1 MLTRQHQTTKR
12 HCSPFRDFLK
22 LHTTHCFCFYF
33 PFFLLSF
40 PFLSFLSIFPVPPLK
55 PLPNTLTQTL
65 KRNPRRNGGGGKTPA
80 APTRARPSQA
90 LPLLHRPELLHV
102 PRNAGQQLRPGAAGQ
117 GTLTLPARGGCGR
130 GAPADEVAAA
140 GGLQGQRARSGDLR
154 LAPERVAGG
163 GEAPPAPD
171 RRRGRREI
179 ARLRGRVAELE
190 DAAARAERDVAERD
204 EMIGFMSRRIE
215 DEGLGGRE
223 REREREVYG
232 KKSEEWFQKEEDEM
246 VGSTARSLEE
256 EVEVIYEEQHS
267 QHFGNNNGFDSEFMA
282 SASKFWAEKAS
293 LWQDVQYESLES
305 MYNTKH
311 FVARRESPWK
321 VDGDS
326 AGVSSKLKLLEQD
339 LLNLE
344 KIGKNHPSKV
354 SSLIKKQAKRYQAIS
369 EKIDDLC
376 RRIANE
382 PCEPSLSTEFR
393 TQTQTE
399 FLLEAFRLQQG
410 ASETGQKLMA
420 LQTEIG
426 KSHYRDELSETTPIT
441 RRSLDSIRNN
451 FKEIQ
456 RNLEIWLARII
467 GDLEGILAREGASR
481 VREYYISR
489 YPFVQ

>member
-1 MLTRQHQTTKR
+1 MALAAREVYLR
-12 HCSPFRDFLK
+12 FEIS
-22 LHTTHCFCFYF
+22 
-33 PFFLLSF
+33 LSF
-40 PFLSFLSIFPVPPLK
+40 SVFLAL
-55 PLPNTLTQTL
+55 LPNNLHNNARELSL
-65 KRNPRRNGGGGKTPA
+65 KAFRAEEELRQMRSRRQEDSKAN
-80 APTRARPSQA
+80 ARVAEIFAS
-90 LPLLHRPELLHV
+90 H
-102 PRNAGQQLRPGAAGQ
+102 RNAWRDEEKRLLRRIDAA
-117 GTLTLPARGGCGR
+117 
-130 GAPADEVAAA
+130 E
-140 GGLQGQRARSGDLR
+140 
-154 LAPERVAGG
+154 E
-163 GEAPPAPD
+163 
-171 RRRGRREI
+171 EI
-179 ARLRGRVAELE
+179 ARLRATAAESKARVEELE
-190 DAAARAERDVAERD
+190 REVAERD

-215 DEGLGGRE
+215 EEGLGGCQSRGHYGM
-223 REREREVYG
+223 VAG
-232 KKSEEWFQKEEDEM
+232 KKSREWFQKEEEEM
-246 VGSTARSLEE
+246 VGTTRNVEE
-256 EVEVIYEEQHS
+256 EVEVIYEHKQHT
-267 QHFGNNNGFDSEFMA
+267 QHLLDNGFDAEFMA

-326 AGVSSKLKLLEQD
+326 AGVSSKLKLLEHE

-344 KIGKNHPSKV
+344 KFGKNDSSKV
-354 SSLIKKQAKRYQAIS
+354 SSLIKKQAKRYQALS

-376 RRIANE
+376 RRIATD
-382 PCEPSLSTEFR
+382 PSEPSLSSEFR

-420 LQTEIG
+420 LQTETG
-426 KSHYRDELSETTPIT
+426 KSHYRDELSETTLTT
-441 RRSLDSIRNN
+441 RRTLDSIRNN

-467 GDLEGILAREGASR
+467 GDLEGILARDGASR

>member
-1 MLTRQHQTTKR
+1 MAEEEKHQQLQQEQDPHKL
-12 HCSPFRDFLK
+12 FRS
-22 LHTTHCFCFYF
+22 YIG
-33 PFFLLSF
+33 LSF
-40 PFLSFLSIFPVPPLK
+40 SMFLAMLANNSVPALQGKVRSLSLRAADAAEELRQMKSRRQEDSKANARVVEIFASHR
-55 PLPNTLTQTL
+55 NAWQAEE
-65 KRNPRRNGGGGKTPA
+65 KR
-80 APTRARPSQA
+80 
-90 LPLLHRPELLHV
+90 LLH
-102 PRNAGQQLRPGAAGQ
+102 QI
-117 GTLTLPARGGCGR
+117 
-130 GAPADEVAAA
+130 DAAA
-140 GGLQGQRARSGDLR
+140 
-154 LAPERVAGG
+154 E
-163 GEAPPAPD
+163 
-171 RRRGRREI
+171 EI

-215 DEGLGGRE
+215 DEGLGG

>member
-1 MLTRQHQTTKR
+1 MAEEEGHR
-12 HCSPFRDFLK
+12 K
-22 LHTTHCFCFYF
+22 LLRSYIG
-33 PFFLLSF
+33 LSF
-40 PFLSFLSIFPVPPLK
+40 SMSLALLANNSVPALQAKVRSLSL
-55 PLPNTLTQTL
+55 Q
-65 KRNPRRNGGGGKTPA
+65 
-80 APTRARPSQA
+80 
-90 LPLLHRPELLHV
+90 
-102 PRNAGQQLRPGAAGQ
+102 
-117 GTLTLPARGGCGR
+117 
-130 GAPADEVAAA
+130 VAAA
-140 GGLQGQRARSGDLR
+140 SEELRQMKSRRHEDSKANARVVEIFASHRNAWQAEEKR
-154 LAPERVAGG
+154 LLHQIDAA
-163 GEAPPAPD
+163 AD
-171 RRRGRREI
+171 EI
-179 ARLRGRVAELE
+179 TRLRRRVAELE
-190 DAAARAERDVAERD
+190 DAAARAQKELGERD

-215 DEGLGGRE
+215 EEGLGGRE
-223 REREREVYG
+223 VHG
-232 KKSEEWFQKEEDEM
+232 KKSSREWDEEEDM
-246 VGSTARSLEE
+246 ARNVVEEAEE
-256 EVEVIYEEQHS
+256 EEEQLEVIYEQHS
-267 QHFGNNNGFDSEFMA
+267 HQFANNAFDSEFVA
-282 SASKFWAEKAS
+282 SASKLWAEKPP

-344 KIGKNHPSKV
+344 KIGKNDPSKV
-354 SSLIKKQAKRYQAIS
+354 SSLIKKQAKTYQALS

-376 RRIANE
+376 SRIAND
-382 PCEPSLSTEFR
+382 PCESSLSSEFR

-399 FLLEAFRLQQG
+399 FLLEAYRLQQG

-426 KSHYRDELSETTPIT
+426 KSHYRDELISETTLTT
-441 RRSLDSIRNN
+441 RRSLDCIRNN

-467 GDLEGILAREGASR
+467 GDLEGILSREGASR